1 MKNVVYCLLLLDK
14 NPCSLYII
22 FLQLFNRSAISNRS
36 RSIHKSTI
44 DEESEDKSQFCRKP
58 LVSTKFVEW
67 SSKRFAK
74 ANKKEKPV
82 ADTECAIYYER
93 DWRFTR

>member
-1 MKNVVYCLLLLDK
+1 MLTH
-14 NPCSLYII
+14 SI
-22 FLQLFNRSAISNRS
+22 FHRSAISS
-36 RSIHKSTI
+36 RGRNIYRSTI

-67 SSKRFAK
+67 SSKRFAR

-82 ADTECAIYYER
+82 TDTECAIYYER